1 MTVNSREFLELGVD
15 LEVHL
20 DDRLLPVLLA
30 PVAGSVDVA
39 HDFPLLVD
47 SIHFLHIQVVQL
59 HQVLLDFGLAEEIV
73 HAEANDVLPVILRG
87 AHHLQLMVDELDL
100 GLRLREVAGDRGFVP
115 LGVHVPLE
123 V

>member
-39 HDFPLLVD
+39 HDFPLFVD
-47 SIHFLHIQVVQL
+47 SIHLLHIQVVQL

-73 HAEANDVLPVILRG
+73 HAEANDILPVILRR

-100 GLRLREVAGDRGFVP
+100 GLRLREVAGDRGFLP